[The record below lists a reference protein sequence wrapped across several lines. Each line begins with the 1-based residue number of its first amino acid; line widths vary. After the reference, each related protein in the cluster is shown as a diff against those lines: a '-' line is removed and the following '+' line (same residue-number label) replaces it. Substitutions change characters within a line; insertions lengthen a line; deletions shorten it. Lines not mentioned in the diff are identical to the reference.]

1 MLRAADMLLLAR
13 LIAALVAPEDDALD
27 AGAVVS
33 PSPPSARRLV
43 DGCASQCAAE
53 NSGAATL
60 HGSTLEIDRSHGS
73 LGDVF
78 GSSDGARCLTPRI
91 VPMTVTYCG
100 MTVGTAGLTVFVFD
114 HRTGRTHPVRA
125 TLSRRGVRVTV
136 RF

>member
-13 LIAALVAPEDDALD
+13 LVTALVAPEDDALD
-27 AGAVVS
+27 AGAVES

-43 DGCASQCAAE
+43 AGCASQCAAA
-53 NSGAATL
+53 NSGAATS
-60 HGSTLEIDRSHGS
+60 HGSTLEIDRGDGS
-73 LGDVF
+73 LGVF
-78 GSSDGARCLTPRI
+78 GSSYGMHCLTPRS
-91 VPMTVTYCG
+91 VTMTVTLCG
-100 MTVGTAGLTVFVFD
+100 VTVSTAGLTLFVFD

>member
-1 MLRAADMLLLAR
+1 MLLLAR
-13 LIAALVAPEDDALD
+13 LVAALVTPEDDALD
-27 AGAVVS
+27 AGALAS
-33 PSPPSARRLV
+33 PSPPSARHLV
-43 DGCASQCAAE
+43 DGCTSRCAAE

-60 HGSTLEIDRSHGS
+60 HGSTLEIDRGYGWF
-73 LGDVF
+73 GDVF
-78 GSSDGARCLTPRI
+78 GSSDGGRCPTPRS

-100 MTVGTAGLTVFVFD
+100 MTVSTAGLTVFVFD